1 MSALCQKQTL
11 PGNSWM
17 SAERHYEPY
26 ALPHRGSYRS

>member
-1 MSALCQKQTL
+1 MSVLCQKQAL
-11 PGNSWM
+11 PGNIWM